1 MFLDKPSIFQDI
13 ILNVDMEA
21 SLDLSG
27 DISLNVGS
35 QLLVLTEENLWDLWI
50 GEILRTILILLCPGQ
65 KHSEHFYWGKNH
77 VLTQYSLEIV
87 KTSLI

>member
-50 GEILRTILILLCPGQ
+50 GEILRTILILQCPGQ
-65 KHSEHFYWGKNH
+65 EHSEHFHWGKNH

-87 KTSLI
+87 QTNLI